1 MSHQGAM
8 SHLAPLFCMRCE
20 GGTRPLGLLLVLLLV
35 RRASCERAAAGPS
48 QVLVL
53 GNHHS
58 GTSMLALSLR
68 RFGLHLGETED
79 LLLDETNPLK
89 YWERRDVVDIN
100 KARLSAATPAPD
112 VPAFVG
118 YGFQSGAGRPL
129 NASESAAQVVAKL
142 NANRPWATKDPRMSL
157 LADEW
162 LGLMDRDAACVLTV
176 PARSTSMPRTRPCL
190 HS

>member
-1 MSHQGAM
+1 MFAIMSA
-8 SHLAPLFCMRCE
+8 SATLAQHEP
-20 GGTRPLGLLLVLLLV
+20 
-35 RRASCERAAAGPS
+35 
-48 QVLVL
+48 QQILVL
-53 GNHHS
+53 GPHHS
-58 GTSMLALSLR
+58 GTSLVSRVLSD
-68 RFGLHLGETED
+68 FGLHLGAKPE
-79 LLLDETNPLK
+79 LLLDAENPLK

-129 NASESAAQVVAKL
+129 NASESAGQVVAKL

-162 LGLMDRDAACVLTV
+162 LGLMDRDAVCVLTV

>member
-1 MSHQGAM
+1 MLGA
-8 SHLAPLFCMRCE
+8 APMLSSFAYSAPS
-20 GGTRPLGLLLVLLLV
+20 TS
-35 RRASCERAAAGPS
+35 ATPS
-48 QVLVL
+48 QIVIL
-53 GNHHS
+53 GMHHS
-58 GTSMLALSLR
+58 GTSLLSNITMQM
-68 RFGLHLGETED
+68 GAYGGEKDE
-79 LLLDETNPLK
+79 LLLHPDNPLK

-100 KARLSAATPAPD
+100 KARLIAATPAPD

-129 NASESAAQVVAKL
+129 NASESAGQVVAKL

-176 PARSTSMPRTRPCL
+176 LARSTSMPRTRPCL

>member
-1 MSHQGAM
+1 MLLKRYH
-8 SHLAPLFCMRCE
+8 RC
-20 GGTRPLGLLLVLLLV
+20 RAYLLLRLSLLLLS
-35 RRASCERAAAGPS
+35 ASGTLALHEP
-48 QVLVL
+48 QQILVL
-53 GNHHS
+53 GPHHS
-58 GTSMLALSLR
+58 GTSLVSRVLSD
-68 RFGLHLGETED
+68 FGLHLGAKPE
-79 LLLDETNPLK
+79 LLLDAENPLK

-162 LGLMDRDAACVLTV
+162 LGLMDRDAVCVLTV
-176 PARSTSMPRTRPCL
+176 PARSTSMPRTRRPCL